1 MWHCINLLSGLV
13 TGWASRFRHI
23 LACLTKGPRQHPSSN
38 VKDPG
43 GQGDIENP
51 TFGEIASYLVLN
63 AVSSCETRPLCRQE
77 VKNGN
82 GRAETACPF
91 YPSDERTSSV
101 WPGHIEEYWQ
111 AARSSRG

>member
-63 AVSSCETRPLCRQE
+63 AVSSCETRSLCRQG
-77 VKNGN
+77 VKSAVLTVL
-82 GRAETACPF
+82 RPLPV
-91 YPSDERTSSV
+91 YPDKQTS
-101 WPGHIEEYWQ
+101 
-111 AARSSRG
+111 